1 MSGADATTRNRRAIL
16 ALGCVCV
23 ILAGVVVGMLVDRF
37 GGAAS
42 PVAST
47 TPATSAEASETV
59 VPAGETPEEFVV
71 AYFDAVV
78 DGDYATAYDRLPAD
92 KKAEQTPDDFAA
104 SLQDYAI
111 SGYAIDGVQ
120 EDGTQVQVLVT
131 ATMSAGS
138 MSYLW
143 TFSQD
148 GDSWVLLS
156 RELGA
161 FSE

>member
-16 ALGCVCV
+16 ALSCVCV
-23 ILAGVVVGMLVDRF
+23 ILAGVIVGMLVDRF

-42 PVAST
+42 PAAS
-47 TPATSAEASETV
+47 TPATPAEASETV

-71 AYFDAVV
+71 AYFEAVV

-92 KKAEQTPDDFAA
+92 RKAEQTYDDFAA
-104 SLQDYAI
+104 SIRDYAI

-143 TFSQD
+143 TFAQD

>member
-1 MSGADATTRNRRAIL
+1 MSGADAATRNRRAIL

-23 ILAGVVVGMLVDRF
+23 ILTGVIVGMLVDRF

-42 PVAST
+42 PAAS

-59 VPAGETPEEFVV
+59 VPAGETPEEFVA
-71 AYFDAVV
+71 AYFEAVV

-92 KKAEQTPDDFAA
+92 KKAEQSLDDFAA
-104 SLQDYAI
+104 SIQDYAI
-111 SGYAIDGVQ
+111 SGYTIDGVQ